1 MQMAP
6 VSWSCTVRVSGNNHV
21 VMLLL
26 SLWEV
31 LGVGSCFSEQTS
43 FFRDLYHWLWTTG
56 DGSRNCPAIIVL
68 WKTAFKFAL
77 QLQGCKLRGQNWSH
91 LLSPFHFFLL
101 NVAPGYQFVL
111 RENNPW
117 CLTAESAGTSP
128 VHLSHWGEPCLAQA
142 GCCCKMKSS
151 LAALSP
157 TPLPPGWSLL

>member
-91 LLSPFHFFLL
+91 LLSPLHFFS
-101 NVAPGYQFVL
+101 VKCCS
-111 RENNPW
+111 W
-117 CLTAESAGTSP
+117 
-128 VHLSHWGEPCLAQA
+128 LSICPTRKQSLMFNCRVCRNLS
-142 GCCCKMKSS
+142 SS
-151 LAALSP
+151 LVTLRGALP
-157 TPLPPGWSLL
+157 CTGRLLL